1 MEELNMT
8 KTCIAVA
15 TLVLA
20 LTVPTTVSAH
30 EGHAHKFMGTL
41 SSVQETQFEVKTT
54 DGKMLVSQVNPKTVY
69 QRGKAKVAGTELK
82 VGERVVVSALQVPAG
97 KTMTAQVVQLA
108 VAPAAASK

>member
-1 MEELNMT
+1 
-8 KTCIAVA
+8 
-15 TLVLA
+15 
-20 LTVPTTVSAH
+20 
-30 EGHAHKFMGTL
+30 MGTL

-54 DGKMLVSQVNPKTVY
+54 DGKMLVFQVNPKTVY